1 MEVWLRQRLVARS
14 SGAWQRPARN
24 AVAIKDTTDRRRWRW
39 HRIASTVWR
48 ATWTACH
55 PRCRC
60 KFRRARGLPI
70 CRAKS
75 PIGGRACEVWRVL
88 LLSRGRSLAAES
100 LPDCRADRRQQP
112 CDAPACSR
120 FSPTQGSGV
129 TTTHCKHRKHVFGC
143 PALPAALSSHLPAAV
158 KREVEQRERNKTNP
172 CRDIRSSRKDSL
184 EDGSYSELSAR

>member
-1 MEVWLRQRLVARS
+1 MAQTAPDGPAVVALGNGLLVMQLQSKTTRIV
-14 SGAWQRPARN
+14 GAGAG
-24 AVAIKDTTDRRRWRW
+24 
-39 HRIASTVWR
+39 IASSVWR

-60 KFRRARGLPI
+60 KSRRARSLPI

-158 KREVEQRERNKTNP
+158 KRESGT
-172 CRDIRSSRKDSL
+172 
-184 EDGSYSELSAR
+184 AAA